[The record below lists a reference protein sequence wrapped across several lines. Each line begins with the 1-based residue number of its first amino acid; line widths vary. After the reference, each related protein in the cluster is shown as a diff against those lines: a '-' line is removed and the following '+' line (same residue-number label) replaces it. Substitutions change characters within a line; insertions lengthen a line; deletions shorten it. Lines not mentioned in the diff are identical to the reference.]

1 MNFRSVLLTG
11 ALVLAGMQ
19 AQAATI
25 PLTLNFNDPSP
36 NVPAPFLLDADS
48 PGIVNGNCNVAPCL
62 GINSVD
68 SAVLSITPTLK
79 FSVLSFWFQ
88 LLGKKNDLTIT
99 TDFGSIILV
108 EGTGLGQYEHNKG
121 YTLDVSTNAL
131 FQNITYMSF
140 LMDCA
145 DEKKM
150 DKKVKEDKPEK
161 GCTGNSRVDDI
172 KLTYND
178 GKEDPGPSPVPVP
191 AAGLMLAGALGGL
204 TALRRRKAA

>member
-11 ALVLAGMQ
+11 ALLLGGMH

-25 PLTLNFNDPSP
+25 PLTLNFNGPSP

-68 SAVLSITPTLK
+68 SAVLSIAPSLK
-79 FSVLSFWFQ
+79 FSVSSFWFQ
-88 LLGKKNDLTIT
+88 LLGKKNDLKIT

-108 EGTGLGQYEHNKG
+108 EGTGLGQYEHNNG

-140 LMDCA
+140 LMDCE
-145 DEKKM
+145 DEKKG
-150 DKKVKEDKPEK
+150 KKVKEDKPEK

-172 KLTYND
+172 KVTYDD
-178 GKEDPGPSPVPVP
+178 GKPTDPGPSPVPVP